1 MKCSCAPA
9 AMFFL
14 ANSLKSFSF
23 SNIIQLR
30 SLSPGHLE
38 KFQFNKIGMEFFF
51 LLLSSK
57 KSSKSTQKSIN
68 FNVSMQISNGFEI
81 PSSSMN

>member
-57 KSSKSTQKSIN
+57 KSSKSTQKKYKLQCFNAN
-68 FNVSMQISNGFEI
+68 FQRFRNT
-81 PSSSMN
+81 